1 MRFPLF
7 RRAAAIALA
16 SGCMIAA
23 SKGQT
28 APASAP
34 IAKAAPAAQLRQ
46 SDATVR
52 LRIGDSME
60 IRLGGVPAEEINQVT
75 GTYVVDTQ
83 GYVNMPHIGRVKAV
97 GLTQEQLQTAIEN
110 TYRSKEIYTNPT
122 ITVSV
127 PMQTRFVNV
136 GGEVKLPQRVQYTG
150 DLTVLSAISAAGG
163 FTEYASQSRV
173 RLLRG
178 DKVINVDIRK
188 VRKHPE
194 TDISLEPGDTI
205 EVMRSFF

>member
-1 MRFPLF
+1 MKVSLF
-7 RRAAAIALA
+7 GRVAAVVL
-16 SGCMIAA
+16 AA
-23 SKGQT
+23 SCVVSVKAQQS
-28 APASAP
+28 ASV
-34 IAKAAPAAQLRQ
+34 AKAVPVAQPAALRQ
-46 SDATVR
+46 SDAAVR

-60 IRLGGVPAEEINQVT
+60 IRLGGVPVEEINQVT